1 MAREVTYYGQSK
13 NGDFLF
19 LPFYGVSS
27 CAVNII
33 RADNTDGTG
42 DIQALNVIPKLYAY
56 DSQLYNFDNPSAVYG
71 FPTAD
76 QSVLQ
81 GGYFF
86 ALSTGGAPR
95 ESLSG
100 RLLTLTGGNIT
111 AGNYTV
117 ARLQGKYMHV
127 PPTVIVTDVA
137 APILTP
143 LENAGSPW
151 AVSAWVFR
159 TGATFANVYVEANTG
174 ITNYFQLGIQTT
186 GALTIG
192 THTGIKLTST
202 NLVPLNAWTHI
213 AYVYTGT
220 QVIFYVGGNGV
231 APVAYAHQ
239 TGLTGQDRRIL
250 NNGATG
256 VLYTQSLAVF
266 GHTLAAGQ
274 VNRQFYEIFGND
286 FYSGGAFSQGAAMS
300 QGGSFQVVYTNG
312 VIPQSLAPNTSL
324 VSAVLPLQGIGLI
337 RFLGTSTTSVYSW
350 EIHAEEL
357 EAA

>member
-1 MAREVTYYGQSK
+1 
-13 NGDFLF
+13 
-19 LPFYGVSS
+19 
-27 CAVNII
+27 
-33 RADNTDGTG
+33 
-42 DIQALNVIPKLYAY
+42 
-56 DSQLYNFDNPSAVYG
+56 
-71 FPTAD
+71 
-76 QSVLQ
+76 
-81 GGYFF
+81 
-86 ALSTGGAPR
+86 
-95 ESLSG
+95 
-100 RLLTLTGGNIT
+100 
-111 AGNYTV
+111 
-117 ARLQGKYMHV
+117 
-127 PPTVIVTDVA
+127 
-137 APILTP
+137 
-143 LENAGSPW
+143 
-151 AVSAWVFR
+151 
-159 TGATFANVYVEANTG
+159 
-174 ITNYFQLGIQTT
+174 
-186 GALTIG
+186 
-192 THTGIKLTST
+192 
-202 NLVPLNAWTHI
+202 LNAWTHI